1 MTDFVLQ
8 RDHTHRS
15 LSGHII
21 NFIKGVPVYVPPV
34 CHKEVAAIG
43 ALPDDGSI
51 VDPLDDDKKQ
61 KPELTA
67 DERREKLMEAF
78 VTLEERQNRED
89 FTGQGLPAVAVV
101 KKMVEFD
108 VTKAEI
114 EALWREL
121 HDVTQD

>member
-8 RDHTHRS
+8 RDYTHRS
-15 LSGHII
+15 LTGHII
-21 NFIKGVPVYVPPV
+21 NFVKGEAVYVPPV
-34 CHKEVAAIG
+34 CHKEVVAIG
-43 ALPDDGSI
+43 AVPDDGSF
-51 VDPLDDDKKQ
+51 VDPLEDDKKL

-67 DERREKLMEAF
+67 DERRDKLIDAF
-78 VTLEERQNRED
+78 GILEERQNRED

-121 HDVTQD
+121 HDASQD